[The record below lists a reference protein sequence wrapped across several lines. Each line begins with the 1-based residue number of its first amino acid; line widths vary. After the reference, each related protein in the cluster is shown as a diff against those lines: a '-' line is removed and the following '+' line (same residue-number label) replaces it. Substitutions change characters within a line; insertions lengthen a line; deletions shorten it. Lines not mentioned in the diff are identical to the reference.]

1 MVDQI
6 VTELCDLD
14 NLERIAS
21 DLNEDERAALR
32 QVLAQGGAMP
42 WQDFDAAYGND
53 LDESAYWQWHVP
65 ETVMGR
71 LRARG
76 LLVETTVDDTLLV
89 AIPSEL
95 RRGLREILD

>member
-1 MVDQI
+1 VG
-6 VTELCDLD
+6 LCDLD
-14 NLERIAS
+14 NLERIVG

-32 QVLAQGGAMP
+32 QVLAHDGAMP

-53 LDESAYWQWHVP
+53 LEESAYWQWHVP

-71 LRARG
+71 LRERG